1 MLFLPEPVQWVM
13 NQLIMNQ
20 NKEQKP
26 KKQFD
31 DFIRYSS
38 LAFEMMIIMCAGVW
52 IGVKLDQ
59 WLKTNFPVFTL
70 VLMILSVIGSV
81 YHAIRK
87 FL

>member
-1 MLFLPEPVQWVM
+1 MKP
-13 NQLIMNQ
+13 LIMDND
-20 NKEQKP
+20 KYKKP

-38 LAFEMMIIMCAGVW
+38 LAFEMMAIMG
-52 IGVKLDQ
+52 IGVFAGIKIDQ
-59 WLKTNFPVFTL
+59 WLELSFPAFTL
-70 VLMILSVIGSV
+70 GLMILSVAGAI